1 MTLRVLL
8 IEDSATDARLF
19 EELVNESGE
28 DIRIDWARSLAE
40 ARRMAGA
47 VAPDVVVT
55 DLGLPDSHGLETVN
69 GALQLATD
77 HPVVVMTGLDDPQTG
92 VMAVQQGCQDYV
104 VKGITDPALLARTL
118 RHAMERHAAERQV
131 RESEERFRAL
141 VEMSPDA
148 ILLIGDSG
156 VIFANPSALRLFGR
170 SRRQHLEGMPVDSLL
185 AGPGGPVL
193 AAAVAAALASGS
205 AATTAEYQLVDL
217 DGRPLD
223 AEASVAPVG
232 FGGRRAA
239 QLIVRD
245 IGPRRARER
254 EQRLAQA
261 VFQTT
266 AEAMCITD
274 AATRIIAVNRAFT
287 ETTGYGPADILGRT
301 PAALSSGRHD
311 SLFYSG
317 MWDCLQETG
326 HWRGEVWNRRADGE
340 LYVQRLTI
348 SQISDDDGTVT
359 NYVGVF
365 SDITAEKEATAAL
378 KQAATHDA
386 LTGLPNRALM
396 QDRLGQALA
405 RTARDGSGLAVLF
418 IDLDGFKPVND
429 TFGHLAGDMLLQG
442 VAQRLRGCVRDSD
455 TVARVGGDEFV
466 VVSLGSGSPEAA
478 ATVADKL
485 LAALTPPFALGI
497 GEASIGAS
505 IGIALASGREP
516 EQPVPAQALLDAADH
531 AMYEAKHAGKG
542 TWRLAPAVDHR
553 AASDLAPA

>member
-1 MTLRVLL
+1 MALRVLL
-8 IEDSATDARLF
+8 IEDSGTDARLF
-19 EELVNESGE
+19 EELVNDSGE
-28 DIRIDWARSLAE
+28 DIRIDWARSLGE
-40 ARRMAGA
+40 ARQMVDAIN
-47 VAPDVVVT
+47 PDVVVT
-55 DLGLPDSHGLETVN
+55 DLGLPDSRGLQTVD
-69 GALQLATD
+69 GALNLAAD

-92 VMAVQQGCQDYV
+92 IQAVQQGCQDYV

-118 RHAMERHAAERQV
+118 RHAVERHAAERQV

-170 SRRQHLEGMPVDSLL
+170 SRRQQLEGMAVEGLL
-185 AGPGGPVL
+185 GGSSGVAL
-193 AAAVAAALASGS
+193 AAAVAAALASGT
-205 AATTAEYQLVDL
+205 ATATAEYQLADL

-245 IGPRRARER
+245 IGLRRARER

-274 AATRIIAVNRAFT
+274 AHQRIIAVNRAFT
-287 ETTGYGPADILGRT
+287 QTTGYEPADMLGRT
-301 PAALSSGRHD
+301 PGALSSGRHD
-311 SLFYSG
+311 AAFYAAMWQSLH
-317 MWDCLQETG
+317 ETG
-326 HWRGEVWNRRADGE
+326 HWRGEVWNRRADGQ

-365 SDITAEKEATAAL
+365 SDITAEKEATAQL
-378 KQAATHDA
+378 RQAATHDA

-396 QDRLGQALA
+396 QDRLAQALA

-429 TFGHLAGDMLLQG
+429 TYGHIAGDMLLQG

-485 LAALTPPFALGI
+485 LTALTPPFPLGV
-497 GEASIGAS
+497 GEARIGAS

-516 EQPVPAQALLDAADH
+516 DQPVPAQSLLDAADH
-531 AMYEAKHAGKG
+531 AMYDAKHAGKG
-542 TWRLAPAVDHR
+542 VWRLAAPPDL
-553 AASDLAPA
+553 AASGLTPA